1 MRWPAPGSRGPWDS
15 SWPPT
20 APTRAAASTARTSRA
35 PRTRSGPSAP
45 AVEKIRVFYNHP
57 DFIAANAD
65 RVAAALESIPA
76 ARRGTVRLAFTAH
89 SIPSAMAGNCRYE
102 EQLQETCRLV
112 AEAVDVAPD
121 RWRLVYQSRSG
132 RPTDPWLGPDIGDHL
147 DALHAE
153 GVRDVVVQ
161 PVGFLSD
168 HLEVLYDLDEEAAQ
182 RAAEARPEH
191 DPRRRPSAPI
201 PGSSPCSAS

>member
-1 MRWPAPGSRGPWDS
+1 
-15 SWPPT
+15 
-20 APTRAAASTARTSRA
+20 
-35 PRTRSGPSAP
+35 
-45 AVEKIRVFYNHP
+45 
-57 DFIAANAD
+57 
-65 RVAAALESIPA
+65 
-76 ARRGTVRLAFTAH
+76 
-89 SIPSAMAGNCRYE
+89 MAGNCRYE

-147 DALHAE
+147 DALHAG

-182 RAAEARPEH
+182 RAGKLGLNMVRAGTVGTHPRFVAMLRDADPGAARPDRWSAEPWARCRRATTSARPIAAS
-191 DPRRRPSAPI
+191 PRPPAAAPGRGQCPALRRSD
-201 PGSSPCSAS
+201 SR